1 MMSKSTHAASPFIV
15 DEPNISRAWAKVA
28 LHILDHSG
36 TEVSPLILSVSG
48 FNDSRLIDEHPDVHA
63 ELDAVLQANGHQT
76 IEDVAHTIF
85 PQRIWKI
92 AQGDRAYLFRL
103 YQDVFNRYQVI
114 NKRANGRGLYFE
126 RLIQYGSG
134 PCDGNQL
141 EWILDQYHSRKGVR
155 DSMYQASIFDP
166 GRDHVATAQL
176 QFPCLQHVSF
186 VPTQEGLVVN
196 AFYAT
201 QQLFVKGYGNY
212 LGIARL
218 GAFMAHEMCIPLH
231 RMNVFVG
238 VAKLERIHKTDASLH
253 PLIDA
258 ARACLATPHAAE
270 IVSPSVTQEALVEL

>member
-1 MMSKSTHAASPFIV
+1 MSKSTHAASPFVV

-28 LHILDHSG
+28 LHILGHSG

-48 FNDSRLIDEHPDVHA
+48 FNDSGVIDEEPHVHT
-63 ELDAVLQANGHQT
+63 ELDTLLQEHGYQT

-92 AQGDRAYLFRL
+92 AQGDRACLFRL
-103 YQDVFNRYQVI
+103 YQDVFKRYRVI

-134 PCDGNQL
+134 PCEGNQL
-141 EWILDQYHSRKGVR
+141 EWILGQYHSRKGVR

-176 QFPCLQHVSF
+176 QFPCLQQVSF
-186 VPTQEGLVVN
+186 VPTQEGLVIN

-218 GAFMAHEMCIPLH
+218 GAFMAHEMCIPFH

-258 ARACLATPHAAE
+258 ARACLATPYSAE
-270 IVSPSVTQEALVEL
+270 IVNPSMTQETLVEL